1 MRFWEGLNS
10 FSKITVLI
18 FPAVLVEKKKCPE
31 PFRGVEFCKNAIQ
44 FKVESAEEVSF
55 ESSHRRIWSTDSK
68 ARTALQ
74 EYSFKG
80 LIYLKHYIMSN

>member
-1 MRFWEGLNS
+1 M
-10 FSKITVLI
+10 
-18 FPAVLVEKKKCPE
+18 EKEKCPE
-31 PFRGVEFCKNAIQ
+31 PFRGVEFCKNVIQ

-68 ARTALQ
+68 ARTSLQ
-74 EYSFKG
+74 EYSLKG